1 MKARG
6 QKENFGD
13 AGASEEGSE
22 RKAKDEQLVCVF
34 ECIIF
39 QPIFIVSRHP
49 HPKVCKEV
57 NLLTVGANMPAHLM
71 KY

>member
-6 QKENFGD
+6 QKEKFGD

-39 QPIFIVSRHP
+39 QPIINSLQP
-49 HPKVCKEV
+49 IAAIPY
-57 NLLTVGANMPAHLM
+57 PD
-71 KY
+71 